1 MFKGSSTGVAAPGMP
16 ARFAPAITALALG
29 LLGALVWEAVPP
41 PGVWHDD
48 GAYLLLGESL
58 AEGDG
63 LHYSRVS
70 GSPPG
75 AVELLASWSG
85 GMLVRLRVG
94 RGVSLKS
101 LGGDLESGHQR
112 PSFLHHLISPCWVVS
127 TCSPS
132 PPLSSTVS
140 I

>member
-1 MFKGSSTGVAAPGMP
+1 MKVGMSKGSSTGVAAPGMP

-75 AVELLASWSG
+75 AKFRA
-85 GMLVRLRVG
+85 
-94 RGVSLKS
+94 
-101 LGGDLESGHQR
+101 LGDGPVWGTPREQ
-112 PSFLHHLISPCWVVS
+112 FEV
-127 TCSPS
+127 
-132 PPLSSTVS
+132 
-140 I
+140 